1 MEDIFVKEAG
11 PLTLVNFH
19 QPWSLN
25 FGQRFDLFMDPFS
38 NQLIFHNEGYF
49 VIWDEFKRSKAVQK
63 RMPFTLHLRTSYK

>member
-1 MEDIFVKEAG
+1 
-11 PLTLVNFH
+11 
-19 QPWSLN
+19 
-25 FGQRFDLFMDPFS
+25 MDPFS